1 MSTSVRISIA
11 FHSGY
16 GHTARQA
23 AAVATGVDRVTGAT
37 AELLDVDR
45 LDPELW
51 AALAASDGIVFGAP
65 TYMGS
70 ASAAFQAFA
79 EASSPIWAEGGWRGK
94 VAAGFTN
101 SSGVNGDKL
110 NALVGFSLLAA
121 QHGMHWVNLGLPPG
135 WLFTA
140 AGSPE
145 DLNRLGGFLGAM
157 AQSPSDV
164 GPDLAPSASDLRTA
178 EHLGTRVA
186 ETARQLGAG
195 RGAVE
200 QQYGTAA

>member
-1 MSTSVRISIA
+1 MSAPVRISVA

-23 AAVATGVDRVTGAT
+23 AAVAAGVDGVSGAT
-37 AELLDVDR
+37 AQLHDVSG

-51 AALAASDGIVFGAP
+51 AALADADGIVFGAP

-70 ASAAFQAFA
+70 TSAVFQAFA
-79 EASSPIWAEGGWRGK
+79 EASSPVWAEGGWRGK

-110 NALVGFSLLAA
+110 NALVSLSLLAA

-140 AGSPE
+140 NGSPE

-178 EHLGTRVA
+178 EHLGARVA
-186 ETARQLGAG
+186 ETALQLAAG
-195 RGAVE
+195 RGAVA
-200 QQYGTAA
+200 QLGSAA